1 MAAVALWNGLRTAIS
16 SSMIVHSSLSGS
28 KYIYFLSFEHSELD
42 DKYSLIVCMKL
53 VARVAVLLHV
63 GYKLLCACMC
73 VMARAAI
80 MLSGYS

>member
-1 MAAVALWNGLRTAIS
+1 MVN
-16 SSMIVHSSLSGS
+16 SLIKMMLTTELLYYSG
-28 KYIYFLSFEHSELD
+28 YIYFLSFEHSELD
-42 DKYSLIVCMKL
+42 GKYSLIVCMKL